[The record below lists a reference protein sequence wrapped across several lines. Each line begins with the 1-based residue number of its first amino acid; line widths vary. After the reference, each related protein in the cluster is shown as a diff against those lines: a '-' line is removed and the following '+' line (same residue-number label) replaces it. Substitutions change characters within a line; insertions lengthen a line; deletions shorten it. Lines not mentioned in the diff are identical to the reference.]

1 MWKTHHECKSF
12 PNGNSMGFRYIYVNQ
27 PQGVFFCFIDGTMQ
41 TKYTSN
47 RNIMENVLYRI
58 HLAEKTH
65 RAYVW
70 FRVSIGPS
78 CKVISS
84 QRYPYKRR
92 CRVYSWTDEHQSTY
106 FNGVDHLMSGW
117 WLEHFFCSPIVGM
130 LIQSDFHIFQVG
142 RSTTNQMW
150 IYDYLPS
157 GYLT

>member
-41 TKYTSN
+41 TKYTSD

-84 QRYPYKRR
+84 QRYPLQTKVQGLQLNGRTSVNLFQRR
-92 CRVYSWTDEHQSTY
+92 GPLDVWLVVGTFFMFPSSWD
-106 FNGVDHLMSGW
+106 VD
-117 WLEHFFCSPIVGM
+117 PI
-130 LIQSDFHIFQVG
+130 
-142 RSTTNQMW
+142 
-150 IYDYLPS
+150 
-157 GYLT
+157 